1 MILTRNIIRNIIK
14 YKIKMKLFIILLV
27 ILLQFVFSY
36 GLYIPKNIPKYIPK
50 NKSYG
55 FPIYKK
61 VLRNMH
67 KVIKDKRI
75 SQFIIQEFNQ
85 ISYQIFQ
92 DALNKKN
99 ESQFDLRCKY
109 QNLLN
114 GECILN
120 IKENSFQIPN
130 TMGVIKHNKFEFSQN
145 NFNFIMKYETYTNL
159 LLKKINENFP
169 DSNIVQ
175 INNPCC
181 RYIISW

>member
-1 MILTRNIIRNIIK
+1 MMLTRNIIRNIIK
-14 YKIKMKLFIILLV
+14 YKMKLYIILLL
-27 ILLQFVFSY
+27 ILLECVFVY
-36 GLYIPKNIPKYIPK
+36 GLYIPTNIKNIPK
-50 NKSYG
+50 NESYG

-61 VLRNMH
+61 ELRSIH
-67 KVIKDKRI
+67 KIIKNKSI
-75 SQFIIQEFNQ
+75 SQFIINEFKQ

-109 QNLLN
+109 KLLFN
-114 GECILN
+114 GECVLN
-120 IKENSFQIPN
+120 TKENSFQIPN
-130 TMGVIKHNKFEFSQN
+130 TMDVIKNNKFEFSQH
-145 NFNFIMKYETYTNL
+145 NFNFIMKYESYTNI

-175 INNPCC
+175 INKPCC